1 MKLFRRSADLREY
14 MRSRRTNNR
23 SVGFVPTM
31 GALHAGHLSLIE
43 LSAAQ
48 NQQTVCSIFVNP
60 TQFNDPAD
68 LAKYPRTPGRD
79 LELLAAAGCQV
90 TFLPSVEEVY
100 PVGLDTSLD
109 LNFSP
114 LDTVME
120 GAERPGHFAGVAQV
134 VHRLLELVRPD
145 RLYLGQKDYQQVAI
159 IQELLRQTESAVV
172 PVVVPT
178 VREAD
183 GLAMSSRNVRL
194 TEELRAAAPAIYR
207 ALGELRTDLLAGTGL
222 ETARAAALRTL
233 TDTPGLRPEYLSVFD
248 GRSLQPIGG
257 TEGVDSVVAAA
268 AVWAGEVR
276 LIDNIVVI

>member
-1 MKLFRRSADLREY
+1 MKLFRRSADLRDY

-43 LSAAQ
+43 LSAVQ

-90 TFLPSVEEVY
+90 AFLPTVEEVY
-100 PVGLDTSLD
+100 PPGLNTSLD
-109 LNFSP
+109 LDFSP

-120 GAERPGHFAGVAQV
+120 GAERPGHFRGVAQV
-134 VHRLLELVRPD
+134 VYRLLELVRPD

-159 IQELLRQTESAVV
+159 IQELLRQAVSAVV

-183 GLAMSSRNVRL
+183 GLAMSSRNMRL
-194 TEELRAAAPAIYR
+194 TEETRAAAPAIYR
-207 ALGELRTDLLAGTGL
+207 ILSRLRDELLAGTDL
-222 ETARAAALRTL
+222 EIARTAALNALSETAA
-233 TDTPGLRPEYLSVFD
+233 LRPEYLSVFD
-248 GRSLQPIGG
+248 GRTLQPI
-257 TEGVDSVVAAA
+257 TATKGVDSVVAAA

-276 LIDNIVVI
+276 LIDNLIVV